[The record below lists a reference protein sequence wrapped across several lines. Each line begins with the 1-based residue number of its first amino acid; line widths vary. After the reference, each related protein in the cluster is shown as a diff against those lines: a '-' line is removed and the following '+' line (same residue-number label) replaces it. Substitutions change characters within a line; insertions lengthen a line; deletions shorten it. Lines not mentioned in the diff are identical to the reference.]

1 MPARESKTILGYEA
15 RIGIKDDI
23 ELSGE
28 VSAQCYSHPAAILF
42 LLSPA
47 RRFRLPS
54 LLGLRALFWNW
65 TAQRMQILQQTSP
78 LGRSKWNVLHII
90 PFTGGSAW
98 RSDHSCKNSSYEN
111 RGQHFLAVRPGIA
124 GPQMVVS
131 TLAIVPPSGI
141 FPSLLTNRLQGHS
154 PISNIG
160 NCSRCRFDGR
170 GISVVPL
177 WQAPNISH
185 LFSTGLS
192 HPYTHSGRQ
201 PISGSRCR
209 YTISSTNGSC

>member
-1 MPARESKTILGYEA
+1 VKLHAQPGMPARESKTILGYEA

-78 LGRSKWNVLHII
+78 LGKIKMER
-90 PFTGGSAW
+90 A
-98 RSDHSCKNSSYEN
+98 
-111 RGQHFLAVRPGIA
+111 
-124 GPQMVVS
+124 
-131 TLAIVPPSGI
+131 
-141 FPSLLTNRLQGHS
+141 
-154 PISNIG
+154 
-160 NCSRCRFDGR
+160 
-170 GISVVPL
+170 
-177 WQAPNISH
+177 SH
-185 LFSTGLS
+185 HTV
-192 HPYTHSGRQ
+192 YR
-201 PISGSRCR
+201 R
-209 YTISSTNGSC
+209 